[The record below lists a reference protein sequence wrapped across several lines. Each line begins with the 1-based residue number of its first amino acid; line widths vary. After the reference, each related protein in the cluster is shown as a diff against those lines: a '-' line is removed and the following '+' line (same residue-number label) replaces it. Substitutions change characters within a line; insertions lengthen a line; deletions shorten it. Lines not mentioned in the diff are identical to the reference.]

1 LVLKADKD
9 LKVEKRR
16 ASSAC
21 CQCRTCTDLCSRHV
35 LGHPIEPHR
44 VMRAVAN
51 GDASDMKIFVN
62 TMYCSG
68 CGICEK
74 YACPQGLSPKS
85 IIQEF
90 KGALRA
96 GGVKPEKIEP
106 AQVAEQREQRKVPVH
121 RLAHRLGLFNYD
133 KDAPISDSVVSA
145 DRVSIPLSQHIGAPA
160 IAVVKAGDT
169 VKKGD
174 IIGKAADGLSV
185 NVHASIDG
193 VVQSVGKEVVISAV

>member
-1 LVLKADKD
+1 MTVRDAVKAACNITTKNPAYLMGGPMMGRLGDENTRITKTTNAIIILPEDHQLVLKADKD

-74 YACPQGLSPKS
+74 YA
-85 IIQEF
+85 
-90 KGALRA
+90 
-96 GGVKPEKIEP
+96 
-106 AQVAEQREQRKVPVH
+106 
-121 RLAHRLGLFNYD
+121 
-133 KDAPISDSVVSA
+133 
-145 DRVSIPLSQHIGAPA
+145 
-160 IAVVKAGDT
+160 
-169 VKKGD
+169 
-174 IIGKAADGLSV
+174 
-185 NVHASIDG
+185 
-193 VVQSVGKEVVISAV
+193 